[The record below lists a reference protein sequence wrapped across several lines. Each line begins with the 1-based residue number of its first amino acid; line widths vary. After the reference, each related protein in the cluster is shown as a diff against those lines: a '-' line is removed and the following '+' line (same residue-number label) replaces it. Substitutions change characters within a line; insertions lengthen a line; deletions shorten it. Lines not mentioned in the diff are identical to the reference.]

1 MLSSCAALLPA
12 GGCEKVGFQTREI
25 CALDWSDKRREKTGV
40 GVAFFSC
47 YACGRLRY
55 VPQPSLRFG
64 QRHRRG
70 ACQSLLCYAPRL
82 PPLRERIVNVF
93 ITPAAHE
100 RCAHMCD
107 HRTSSEVDI
116 PMKKQDIVRFENSV
130 VLYPINAICSV
141 RSLGPPHTAD
151 FIKLQRFVV

>member
-1 MLSSCAALLPA
+1 M
-12 GGCEKVGFQTREI
+12 GI
-25 CALDWSDKRREKTGV
+25 CLFLFVCVDGWTEDKRKKGD

-64 QRHRRG
+64 QRHRRST
-70 ACQSLLCYAPRL
+70 CQSLKMLVPRL
-82 PPLRERIVNVF
+82 PPLRERIANVF

-100 RCAHMCD
+100 RYAHMRD
-107 HRTSSEVDI
+107 HRTHSDVDI
-116 PMKKQDIVRFENSV
+116 PMKKQHSVRFENSV
-130 VLYPINAICSV
+130 VLYPITAICSV

-151 FIKLQRFVV
+151 FIKLPRFVV